1 MFSVIVFGF
10 TLMAGCVFA
19 GAFFRRD
26 FADSLPLSVMGLILV
41 LYLAGF
47 LGALKAGVFL
57 ILGLALVL
65 WILSAVRLRKEKSAK
80 RFLKNH
86 FGAEGVYFIVIYIIL
101 VALNVGRLAWHHDE
115 LSHWMTC
122 VKAMTNI
129 DDFAANYA
137 LSDADFASYPPA
149 MALFQYFFQ
158 KLHEI
163 FDGAA
168 LFSEWRP
175 YAAFQ
180 LFCCTLFFPA
190 VKRLKFHKLW
200 KPVLLVALLLI
211 PLALYPDFFAAV
223 LIDPVLG
230 VMAGAAFMVLFFCE
244 DIPLA
249 EKTVHI
255 SMLCALL
262 VLMKDAGIFF
272 AVFAAA
278 AFAASV
284 LMGLR
289 KSSTPQGKKPRTAAP
304 LRSALIAAIPLLS
317 ALAAKGSWKLVLNR
331 FATPLS
337 FSAPLRL
344 GEYLKIFFAGGDATW
359 RGETVQLYKAALTNP
374 GIYKIHEGITTS
386 YLLVL
391 LLLLAAFAVFTVLRA
406 RKSDSPGK
414 TVLLSVVL
422 ALQTVVYTFFL
433 GAVYI
438 SKFSE
443 IEAAEL
449 ACFDRYVRIGILPLF
464 LVLAVLVLQPLKNKW
479 KVPISALLCAGVVLL
494 CSFEWLWGFVSRSSV
509 QDTVAN
515 RAPYRAVQETVE
527 TECSGHDEI
536 LLPDDLTI
544 YERNMLRYLARPN
557 KTAGVTPAACDW
569 KVDRGAQAPVDP
581 ALNADQG
588 SASAG
593 PLFEM
598 NRKP

>member
-1 MFSVIVFGF
+1 MLSVIVFGL
-10 TLMAGCVFA
+10 TLMAGGVFA

-26 FADSLPLSVMGLILV
+26 FADTLPLSAMGLILV

-57 ILGLALVL
+57 ILGLALLLYAISVP
-65 WILSAVRLRKEKSAK
+65 RLLKEKSAK
-80 RFLKNH
+80 QFLKNH
-86 FGAEGVYFIVIYIIL
+86 FGAEGVYFIIIYVIL

-180 LFCCTLFFPA
+180 LFCCALFFPA
-190 VKRLKFHKLW
+190 VKRLKYNKLW
-200 KPVLLVALLLI
+200 KPVLLAALLLI
-211 PLALYPDFFAAV
+211 PLVFYPDFFAAV

-230 VMAGAAFMVLFFCE
+230 VMAGAAFMVLFLCE
-244 DIPLA
+244 DTPLP
-249 EKTVHI
+249 EKTAYL

-262 VLMKDAGIFF
+262 TLMKDAGIFF

-284 LMGLR
+284 LIGLR
-289 KSSTPQGKKPRTAAP
+289 KSNTPQGEKPRTAAP
-304 LRSALIAAIPLLS
+304 LRSALTATIPLLS
-317 ALAAKGSWKLVLNR
+317 ALAAKGSWKLILNR

-359 RGETVQLYKAALTNP
+359 RGETVKLYKAVLTNP

-391 LLLLAAFAVFTVLRA
+391 LLLLAALAVFTVLRA
-406 RKSDSPGK
+406 RKSKNPGK
-414 TVLLSVVL
+414 TIFLSIIL
-422 ALQTVVYTFFL
+422 ALQTVTYTFFL

-443 IEAAEL
+443 IEATEL
-449 ACFDRYVRIGILPLF
+449 ACFDRYVRIGFLPLF
-464 LVLAVLVLQPLKNKW
+464 LVLAVLALQCLQPLKNKW
-479 KVPISALLCAGVVLL
+479 KVPLSAVLCVCETPFVTSTDIPLL
-494 CSFEWLWGFVSRSSV
+494 
-509 QDTVAN
+509 
-515 RAPYRAVQETVE
+515 
-527 TECSGHDEI
+527 
-536 LLPDDLTI
+536 
-544 YERNMLRYLARPN
+544 
-557 KTAGVTPAACDW
+557 
-569 KVDRGAQAPVDP
+569 
-581 ALNADQG
+581 
-588 SASAG
+588 
-593 PLFEM
+593 
-598 NRKP
+598 

>member
-1 MFSVIVFGF
+1 MLSVIVFGL
-10 TLMAGCVFA
+10 TLMAGGVFA

-26 FADSLPLSVMGLILV
+26 FADMLPLSAMGLILV

-57 ILGLALVL
+57 ILGLALLLYAISVP
-65 WILSAVRLRKEKSAK
+65 RLLKEKSAK
-80 RFLKNH
+80 QFLKNH
-86 FGAEGVYFIVIYIIL
+86 FGAEGVYFIIIYVIL

-180 LFCCTLFFPA
+180 LFCCALFFPA
-190 VKRLKFHKLW
+190 VKRLKYNKLW
-200 KPVLLVALLLI
+200 KPVLLAALLLI
-211 PLALYPDFFAAV
+211 PLVFYPDFFAAV

-230 VMAGAAFMVLFFCE
+230 VMAGAAFMYLFLCE
-244 DIPLA
+244 DTPLP
-249 EKTVHI
+249 EKTAYL

-262 VLMKDAGIFF
+262 TLMKDAGIFF

-284 LMGLR
+284 LIGLR
-289 KSSTPQGKKPRTAAP
+289 KSNTPQGEKPRTAAP
-304 LRSALIAAIPLLS
+304 LRSALTATIPLLS
-317 ALAAKGSWKLVLNR
+317 ALAAKGSWKLILNR

-359 RGETVQLYKAALTNP
+359 RGETVKLYKAALTNP

-391 LLLLAAFAVFTVLRA
+391 LLLLAALAVFTVLRA
-406 RKSDSPGK
+406 RKSKNPGK
-414 TVLLSVVL
+414 TIFLSIIL
-422 ALQTVVYTFFL
+422 ALQTVTYTFFL

-443 IEAAEL
+443 IEATEL

-464 LVLAVLVLQPLKNKW
+464 LVLAVLALQCLQPLKNKW
-479 KVPISALLCAGVVLL
+479 KVPLSAVLCAGVVLL
-494 CSFEWLWGFVSRSSV
+494 CSFEWLWGFVSRKSV

-515 RAPYRAVQETVE
+515 REPYRAVQQTVE

-536 LLPDDLTI
+536 LIPDDLTI

-569 KVDRGAQAPVDP
+569 VITLSEDASFIMDRRAQAPPHFDNP
-581 ALNADQG
+581 
-588 SASAG
+588 
-593 PLFEM
+593 
-598 NRKP
+598 R

>member
-1 MFSVIVFGF
+1 MLSVIVFGL
-10 TLMAGCVFA
+10 TLMACGVFA
-19 GAFFRRD
+19 GVFFRRD
-26 FADSLPLSVMGLILV
+26 FADTLPLSAMGLILV

-57 ILGLALVL
+57 ILGLALLLYAISVP
-65 WILSAVRLRKEKSAK
+65 RLLKEKSAK
-80 RFLKNH
+80 QFLKNH
-86 FGAEGVYFIVIYIIL
+86 FGAEGVYFIIIYVIL

-180 LFCCTLFFPA
+180 LFCCALFFPA
-190 VKRLKFHKLW
+190 VKRLKYNKLW
-200 KPVLLVALLLI
+200 KPVLLAALLLI
-211 PLALYPDFFAAV
+211 PLVFYPDFFAAV

-230 VMAGAAFMVLFFCE
+230 VMAGAAFMYLFLCE
-244 DIPLA
+244 DTPLP
-249 EKTVHI
+249 EKTAYL

-262 VLMKDAGIFF
+262 TLMKDAGIFF

-284 LMGLR
+284 LIGLR
-289 KSSTPQGKKPRTAAP
+289 KSNTPQGEKPRTAAP
-304 LRSALIAAIPLLS
+304 LRSALTATIPLLS
-317 ALAAKGSWKLVLNR
+317 ALAAKGSWKLILNR

-359 RGETVQLYKAALTNP
+359 RGETVKLYKAALTNT

-391 LLLLAAFAVFTVLRA
+391 LLLLAALAVFTVLRA
-406 RKSDSPGK
+406 RKSKNPGK
-414 TVLLSVVL
+414 TIFLSIIL
-422 ALQTVVYTFFL
+422 ALQTVTYTFFL

-443 IEAAEL
+443 IEATEL

-464 LVLAVLVLQPLKNKW
+464 LVLAVLALQCLQPLKNKW
-479 KVPISALLCAGVVLL
+479 KVPLSAVLCAGVVLL
-494 CSFEWLWGFVSRSSV
+494 CSFEWLWGFVSRKSV

-515 RAPYRAVQETVE
+515 REPYRAVQQTVE

-536 LLPDDLTI
+536 LIPDDLTI

-569 KVDRGAQAPVDP
+569 VITLSEDASFIMDRRAQAPPHFDNP
-581 ALNADQG
+581 
-588 SASAG
+588 
-593 PLFEM
+593 
-598 NRKP
+598 R

>member
-1 MFSVIVFGF
+1 MLSVIVFGL
-10 TLMAGCVFA
+10 TLMAGGVFA

-26 FADSLPLSVMGLILV
+26 FADTLPLSAMGLILV

-57 ILGLALVL
+57 ILGLALLLYAISVP
-65 WILSAVRLRKEKSAK
+65 RLLKEKSAK
-80 RFLKNH
+80 QFLKNH
-86 FGAEGVYFIVIYIIL
+86 FGAEGVYFIIIYVIL

-122 VKAMTNI
+122 VKAMTDI

-180 LFCCTLFFPA
+180 LFCCALFFPA
-190 VKRLKFHKLW
+190 VKRLKYNKLW
-200 KPVLLVALLLI
+200 KPVLLAALLLI
-211 PLALYPDFFAAV
+211 PLVFYPDFFAAV

-230 VMAGAAFMVLFFCE
+230 VMAGAAFMYLFLCE
-244 DIPLA
+244 DTPLP
-249 EKTVHI
+249 EKTAYL

-262 VLMKDAGIFF
+262 TLMKDAGIFF

-278 AFAASV
+278 AFAVSV
-284 LMGLR
+284 LIGLR
-289 KSSTPQGKKPRTAAP
+289 KSNTPQGEKPRTAAP
-304 LRSALIAAIPLLS
+304 LRSALTATIPLLS
-317 ALAAKGSWKLVLNR
+317 ALAAKGSWKLILNR

-359 RGETVQLYKAALTNP
+359 RGETVKLYKAALTNP

-391 LLLLAAFAVFTVLRA
+391 LLLLAALAVFTVLRA
-406 RKSDSPGK
+406 RKSKNPGK
-414 TVLLSVVL
+414 TIFLSIIL
-422 ALQTVVYTFFL
+422 ALQTVTYTFFL

-443 IEAAEL
+443 IEATEL
-449 ACFDRYVRIGILPLF
+449 ACFDRYVRIGFLPLF
-464 LVLAVLVLQPLKNKW
+464 LVLAVLALQCLQPLKNKW
-479 KVPISALLCAGVVLL
+479 KVPLSAVLCAGVVLL
-494 CSFEWLWGFVSRSSV
+494 CSFEWLWGFVSRKSV

-515 RAPYRAVQETVE
+515 REPYRAVQQTVE

-536 LLPDDLTI
+536 LIPDDLTI

-569 KVDRGAQAPVDP
+569 VITLSEDASFIMDRRAQAPPHFDNP
-581 ALNADQG
+581 
-588 SASAG
+588 
-593 PLFEM
+593 
-598 NRKP
+598 R

>member
-1 MFSVIVFGF
+1 MLSVIVFGL
-10 TLMAGCVFA
+10 TLMAGGVFA
-19 GAFFRRD
+19 GVFFRRD
-26 FADSLPLSVMGLILV
+26 FADTLPLSAMGLILV

-57 ILGLALVL
+57 ILGLALLLYAISVP
-65 WILSAVRLRKEKSAK
+65 RLLKEKSAK
-80 RFLKNH
+80 QFLKNH
-86 FGAEGVYFIVIYIIL
+86 FGAEGVYFIIIYVIL

-180 LFCCTLFFPA
+180 LFCCALFFPA
-190 VKRLKFHKLW
+190 VKRLKYNKLW
-200 KPVLLVALLLI
+200 KPVLLAALLLI
-211 PLALYPDFFAAV
+211 PLVFYPDFFAAV

-230 VMAGAAFMVLFFCE
+230 VMAGAAFMYLFLCE
-244 DIPLA
+244 DTPLP
-249 EKTVHI
+249 EKTAYL

-262 VLMKDAGIFF
+262 TLMKDAGIFF

-284 LMGLR
+284 LIGLR
-289 KSSTPQGKKPRTAAP
+289 KSNTPQGEKPRTAAP
-304 LRSALIAAIPLLS
+304 LRSALTATIPLLS
-317 ALAAKGSWKLVLNR
+317 ALAAKGSWKLILNR

-359 RGETVQLYKAALTNP
+359 RGETVKLYKAALTNT

-391 LLLLAAFAVFTVLRA
+391 LLLLAALAVFTVLRA
-406 RKSDSPGK
+406 RKSKNPGK
-414 TVLLSVVL
+414 TIFLSIIL
-422 ALQTVVYTFFL
+422 ALQTVTYTFFL

-443 IEAAEL
+443 IEATEL

-464 LVLAVLVLQPLKNKW
+464 LVLAVLALQCLQPLKNKW
-479 KVPISALLCAGVVLL
+479 KVPLSAVLCAGVVLL
-494 CSFEWLWGFVSRSSV
+494 CSFEWLWGFVSRKSV

-515 RAPYRAVQETVE
+515 REPYRAVQQTVE

-536 LLPDDLTI
+536 LIPDDLTI

-569 KVDRGAQAPVDP
+569 VITLSEDASFIMDRRAQAPPHFDNP
-581 ALNADQG
+581 
-588 SASAG
+588 
-593 PLFEM
+593 
-598 NRKP
+598 R

>member
-1 MFSVIVFGF
+1 MLSVIVFGL
-10 TLMAGCVFA
+10 TLMAGGVFA

-26 FADSLPLSVMGLILV
+26 FADMLPLSAMGLILV

-57 ILGLALVL
+57 ILGLALLLYAISVP
-65 WILSAVRLRKEKSAK
+65 RLLKEKSAK
-80 RFLKNH
+80 QFLKNH
-86 FGAEGVYFIVIYIIL
+86 FGAEGVYFIIIYVIL

-122 VKAMTNI
+122 VKAMTDI

-180 LFCCTLFFPA
+180 LFCCALFFPA
-190 VKRLKFHKLW
+190 VKRLKYNKLW
-200 KPVLLVALLLI
+200 KPVLLAALLLI
-211 PLALYPDFFAAV
+211 PLVFYPDFFAAV

-230 VMAGAAFMVLFFCE
+230 VMAGAAFMVLFLCE
-244 DIPLA
+244 DTPLP
-249 EKTVHI
+249 EKTAYL

-262 VLMKDAGIFF
+262 TLMKDAGIFF
-272 AVFAAA
+272 AVFAVA

-284 LMGLR
+284 LIGLR
-289 KSSTPQGKKPRTAAP
+289 KSNTPQGEKPRTAAP
-304 LRSALIAAIPLLS
+304 LRSALTATIPLLS
-317 ALAAKGSWKLVLNR
+317 ALAAKGSWKLILNR

-359 RGETVQLYKAALTNP
+359 RGETVKLYKAALTNP

-391 LLLLAAFAVFTVLRA
+391 LLLLAALAVFTVLRA
-406 RKSDSPGK
+406 RKSKNPGK
-414 TVLLSVVL
+414 TIFLSIIL
-422 ALQTVVYTFFL
+422 ALQTVTYTFFL

-443 IEAAEL
+443 IEATEL

-464 LVLAVLVLQPLKNKW
+464 LVLAGLVLQPLKNKW

-494 CSFEWLWGFVSRSSV
+494 CSFEWLWGFVSRKSV

-515 RAPYRAVQETVE
+515 REPYRAVQQTVE

-536 LLPDDLTI
+536 LIPDDLTI

-569 KVDRGAQAPVDP
+569 AITLSEDASFIMDRRAQAPPHFDNP
-581 ALNADQG
+581 
-588 SASAG
+588 
-593 PLFEM
+593 
-598 NRKP
+598 R

>member
-1 MFSVIVFGF
+1 MLSVIVFGL
-10 TLMAGCVFA
+10 TLMAGGVFA
-19 GAFFRRD
+19 GVFFRRD
-26 FADSLPLSVMGLILV
+26 FADTLPLSAMGLILV

-57 ILGLALVL
+57 ILGLALLLYAISVP
-65 WILSAVRLRKEKSAK
+65 RLLKEKSAK
-80 RFLKNH
+80 QFLKNH
-86 FGAEGVYFIVIYIIL
+86 FGAEGVYFIIIYVIL

-129 DDFAANYA
+129 DDFPANYA

-180 LFCCTLFFPA
+180 LFCCALFFPA
-190 VKRLKFHKLW
+190 VKRLKYNKLW
-200 KPVLLVALLLI
+200 KPVLLAALLLI
-211 PLALYPDFFAAV
+211 PLVFYPDFFAAV

-230 VMAGAAFMVLFFCE
+230 VMAGAAFMYLFLCE
-244 DIPLA
+244 DTPLP
-249 EKTVHI
+249 EKTAYL

-262 VLMKDAGIFF
+262 TLMKDAGIFF

-284 LMGLR
+284 LIGLR
-289 KSSTPQGKKPRTAAP
+289 KSNTPQGEKPRTAAP
-304 LRSALIAAIPLLS
+304 LRSALTATIPLLS
-317 ALAAKGSWKLVLNR
+317 ALAAKGSWKLILNR

-359 RGETVQLYKAALTNP
+359 RGETVKLYKAALTNT

-391 LLLLAAFAVFTVLRA
+391 LLLLAALAVFTVLRA
-406 RKSDSPGK
+406 RKSKNPGK
-414 TVLLSVVL
+414 TIFLSIIL
-422 ALQTVVYTFFL
+422 ALQTVTYTFFL

-443 IEAAEL
+443 IEATEL

-464 LVLAVLVLQPLKNKW
+464 LVLAVLALQCLQPLKNKW
-479 KVPISALLCAGVVLL
+479 KVPLSAVLCAGVVLL
-494 CSFEWLWGFVSRSSV
+494 CSFEWLWGFVSRKSV

-515 RAPYRAVQETVE
+515 REPYRAVQQTVE

-536 LLPDDLTI
+536 LIPDDLTI

-569 KVDRGAQAPVDP
+569 VITLSEDASFIMDRRAQAPPHFDNP
-581 ALNADQG
+581 
-588 SASAG
+588 
-593 PLFEM
+593 
-598 NRKP
+598 R

>member
-1 MFSVIVFGF
+1 MLSVIVFGL
-10 TLMAGCVFA
+10 TLMAGGVFA
-19 GAFFRRD
+19 GVFFRRD
-26 FADSLPLSVMGLILV
+26 FADTLPLSAMGLILV

-57 ILGLALVL
+57 ILGLALLLYAISVP
-65 WILSAVRLRKEKSAK
+65 RLLKEKSAIQ
-80 RFLKNH
+80 FLKNH
-86 FGAEGVYFIVIYIIL
+86 FGAEGVYFIIIYVIL

-180 LFCCTLFFPA
+180 LFCCALFFPA
-190 VKRLKFHKLW
+190 VKRLKYNKLW
-200 KPVLLVALLLI
+200 KPVLLAALLLI
-211 PLALYPDFFAAV
+211 PLVLYPDFFAAV

-262 VLMKDAGIFF
+262 TLMKDAGIFF

-289 KSSTPQGKKPRTAAP
+289 KSNIPQGEKPRTAAP
-304 LRSALIAAIPLLS
+304 LRSALIATIPLLS
-317 ALAAKGSWKLVLNR
+317 ALAAKGSWKLILNR

-359 RGETVQLYKAALTNP
+359 RGETVRLYKAALTNT

-391 LLLLAAFAVFTVLRA
+391 LLLLAALAVFTVLRA
-406 RKSDSPGK
+406 RKSKNPGK
-414 TVLLSVVL
+414 TIFLSIIL
-422 ALQTVVYTFFL
+422 ALQTVAYTFFL

-443 IEAAEL
+443 IEATEL

-464 LVLAVLVLQPLKNKW
+464 LVLAVLALQCLQPLKNKW
-479 KVPISALLCAGVVLL
+479 KVPLSAILCAGVVLL
-494 CSFEWLWGFVSRSSV
+494 CSFEWLWGFVSRKSV

-515 RAPYRAVQETVE
+515 REPYRAVQQTVE

-536 LLPDDLTI
+536 LIPDDLTI

-569 KVDRGAQAPVDP
+569 VITLSEDASFIMDRRAQAPPHFDNP
-581 ALNADQG
+581 
-588 SASAG
+588 
-593 PLFEM
+593 
-598 NRKP
+598 R